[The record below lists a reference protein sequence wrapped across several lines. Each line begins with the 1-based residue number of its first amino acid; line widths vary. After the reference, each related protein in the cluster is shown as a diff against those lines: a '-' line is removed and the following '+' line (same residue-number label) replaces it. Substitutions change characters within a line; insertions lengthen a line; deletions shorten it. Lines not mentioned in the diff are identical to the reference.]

1 MMSRKKH
8 MGSAFDDFLQEEGL
22 LTETTV
28 EATKRVLAWQVTEA
42 MKKEKLSKATMAR
55 RMKTSRSALDRL
67 LDPDNASVTLKTL
80 YRAAAVLGKQIRL
93 ELVG

>member
-1 MMSRKKH
+1 M
-8 MGSAFDDFLQEEGL
+8 
-22 LTETTV
+22 
-28 EATKRVLAWQVTEA
+28 EALKRVLAWQVTEA
-42 MKKEKLSKATMAR
+42 MKKEKLSKAAMAR

>member
-8 MGSAFDDFLQEEGL
+8 MGAAFDDFLQDEGL

-28 EATKRVLAWQVTEA
+28 EALKRVLAWQVTEA
-42 MKKEKLSKATMAR
+42 MKKEKLSKAAMAR